1 MKNRIIGRWNLM
13 RLIRLA
19 LGIFIVIQGIVTHEW
34 IFAIMGGLF
43 ALMPLFNIGC
53 CGAAGCNT
61 AGRGMSGSG
70 SAERTTDVSYEEI
83 H

>member
-1 MKNRIIGRWNLM
+1 MKDRIISRWNLM
-13 RLIRLA
+13 RLIWLA
-19 LGIFIVIQGIVTHEW
+19 LGIFIIIQGIVTREW

-43 ALMPLFNIGC
+43 ALMPLLNIGC

-61 AGRGMSGSG
+61 VNRGMLGAR
-70 SAERTTDVSYEEI
+70 SAGKTTEISYEEV